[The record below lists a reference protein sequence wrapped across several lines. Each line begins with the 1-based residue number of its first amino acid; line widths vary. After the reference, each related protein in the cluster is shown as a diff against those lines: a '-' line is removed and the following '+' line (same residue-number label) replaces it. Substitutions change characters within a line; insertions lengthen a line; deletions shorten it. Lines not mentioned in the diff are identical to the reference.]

1 MAETPTT
8 FFIYVIFF
16 SMIIYFLLGMI
27 FLVIKGFSIKTSKNF
42 ALILM
47 FMGLVNLFMFNL
59 FIFKEFYYNIGEI
72 VSLILFFIIPFVEGV
87 VLFVSTKE
95 IKKKTRKLFGI
106 LLILLPLIWII
117 MGIIGI

>member
-42 ALILM
+42 AIILM